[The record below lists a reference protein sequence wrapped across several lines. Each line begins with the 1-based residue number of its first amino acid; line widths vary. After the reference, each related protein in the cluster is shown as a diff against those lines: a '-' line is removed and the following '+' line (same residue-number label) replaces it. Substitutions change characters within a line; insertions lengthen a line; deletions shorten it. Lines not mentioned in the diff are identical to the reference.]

1 MDKTLE
7 YQFKS
12 IVGGSNF
19 MTPEVIDYY
28 KRGHYVIELSTGSG
42 LFCGSWC
49 YGVTVANTL
58 FKEHCVDLCKSF
70 SHPNKQIAER
80 EALDYINSLS

>member
-28 KRGHYVIELSTGSG
+28 KRGH
-42 LFCGSWC
+42 
-49 YGVTVANTL
+49 
-58 FKEHCVDLCKSF
+58 
-70 SHPNKQIAER
+70 
-80 EALDYINSLS
+80 

>member
-42 LFCGSWC
+42 LFCGNW
-49 YGVTVANTL
+49 
-58 FKEHCVDLCKSF
+58 
-70 SHPNKQIAER
+70 
-80 EALDYINSLS
+80 